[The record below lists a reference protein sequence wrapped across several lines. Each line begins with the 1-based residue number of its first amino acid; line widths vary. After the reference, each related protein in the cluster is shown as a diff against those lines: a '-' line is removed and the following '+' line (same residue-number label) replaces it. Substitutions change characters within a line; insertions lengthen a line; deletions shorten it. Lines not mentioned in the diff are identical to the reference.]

1 MATETELKLRITPE
15 NMRRLKR
22 HPAFKSLLTSRAV
35 TRKLHNVYF
44 DTPQRLL
51 QARGMALRLRRSGG
65 AWMQALKGGGSVK
78 SGLHQRDEWETPVHG
93 AEFDFAQFKK
103 IGAPVL
109 PKKIRS
115 DLWPVFST
123 DFSRSSNQLEYEGA
137 QVELCMDSGEIRA
150 GDAQQPISELELEL
164 KSGEPRQLFKLALA
178 LLDIVPLEVEHCNKA
193 EYGYR
198 LGMHPAPDIAKA
210 RPPQLTR
217 HMRPATALQEMMW
230 QLLQQLQDN
239 VPGAIRAEDD
249 EHLHHLRVTLR
260 RLRVAL
266 GIAKS
271 LLGKDVE
278 QAALRAEF
286 GMLFKLLGQAREWDV
301 FMVQTLAV
309 LRTRFPDHSGLAR
322 MIERGERVRMLW
334 QAAVQ
339 EALRASAFQRL
350 LLRCAMWLHTEPWQ
364 NLNKK
369 ERPSL
374 MRFSAKVLL
383 GYQRRVIRCGK
394 KSLDAGDTS
403 AQALHAL
410 RLACKKLRYSM
421 ELFSALRT
429 DEKQKRYRARLVR
442 LLEVLGSLN
451 DLTVAHRLLQ
461 ELMGKENE
469 GAEDLARGWIERD
482 HASQAKRLRRVWAML
497 SREKPSWR

>member
-78 SGLHQRDEWETPVHG
+78 SGLHQRDEWETPVDG
-93 AEFDFAQFKK
+93 AELDFAQLKK

-115 DLWPVFST
+115 DLRPVFNT
-123 DFSRSSNQLEYEGA
+123 DFTRSSYQLEYDGA
-137 QVELCMDSGEIRA
+137 QIELCMDSGEIRA

-164 KSGEPRQLFKLALA
+164 KLGEPRQLFKLALA
-178 LLDIVPLEVEHCNKA
+178 LLDTVPLEVEHCNKA

-198 LGMHPAPDIAKA
+198 LGTHPTPDIAKA
-210 RPPQLTR
+210 GPPQLKR
-217 HMRPATALQEMMW
+217 CMRPAAALQEMMW
-230 QLLQQLQDN
+230 RLLKQLQEN
-239 VPGAIRAEDD
+239 VPGAIHTDDD
-249 EHLHHLRVTLR
+249 EYLHRVRVTLR
-260 RLRVAL
+260 RLRVVL

-271 LLGKDVE
+271 LLGEDVE
-278 QAALRAEF
+278 LAALRAEF

-309 LRTRFPDHSGLAR
+309 LRTRFPDHVGLVR
-322 MIERGERVRMLW
+322 MIERGERVRMLR

-350 LLRCAMWLHTEPWQ
+350 LLRCAMWLHTEPCQ
-364 NLNKK
+364 SLNKK
-369 ERPSL
+369 QRPSL

-394 KSLDAGDTS
+394 KSFDAGDIS

-451 DLTVAHRLLQ
+451 DLAVAHRLLQ
-461 ELMGKENE
+461 ELRSMENE
-469 GAEDLARGWIERD
+469 GAEDLVRGWIERD
-482 HASQAKRLRRVWAML
+482 HASQARHVRRAWVEFSEEW
-497 SREKPSWR
+497 PSWR